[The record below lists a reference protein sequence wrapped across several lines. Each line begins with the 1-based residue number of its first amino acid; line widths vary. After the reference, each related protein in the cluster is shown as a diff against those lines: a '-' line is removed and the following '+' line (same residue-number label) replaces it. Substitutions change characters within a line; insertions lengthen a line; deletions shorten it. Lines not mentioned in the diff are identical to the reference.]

1 MDALASAGQRA
12 SLEGN
17 KKFSWTRAAIF
28 FVNVNGH
35 ETPALLTLF

>member
-1 MDALASAGQRA
+1 MDASASAGQRT

-17 KKFSWTRAAIF
+17 KKFSWTGQLSF
-28 FVNVNGH
+28 LVNVNGR